1 MEGLQEKE
9 DLEGRV
15 KIKVLELICY
25 KKSLMSHLSKDS
37 QEENAAGWCPFNGG
51 TMLGFKCFYC
61 NEQNQFFI
69 WVNLVICL

>member
-1 MEGLQEKE
+1 MNNWRTEGLQEKE

-37 QEENAAGWCPFNGG
+37 QEGHAG
-51 TMLGFKCFYC
+51 
-61 NEQNQFFI
+61 
-69 WVNLVICL
+69 